1 MFESKKQNLIKDYEL
16 VIKYSDNGFKE
27 IIYDFESKDLKKE
40 MNNISGIIS
49 ECLISNKIFILSIT
63 LFFRS
68 NMIMYFDAEEFCSY
82 HCRINNS

>member
-27 IIYDFESKDLKKE
+27 IVHDFESKDLKKE

-49 ECLISNKIFILSIT
+49 ECLISNKIYILSIT
-63 LFFRS
+63 LFFRN